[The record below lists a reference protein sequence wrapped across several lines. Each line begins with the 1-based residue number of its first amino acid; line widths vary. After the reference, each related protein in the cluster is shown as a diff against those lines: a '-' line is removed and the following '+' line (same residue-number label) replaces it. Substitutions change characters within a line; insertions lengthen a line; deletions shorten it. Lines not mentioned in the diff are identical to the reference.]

1 MRFTSIILILS
12 FLLPALAP
20 WHTASAAQARDPQD
34 AYVLQA
40 FAHSCVDGVDSIET
54 LQEMRAAHVAAYD
67 RLIAKADGT
76 LKTTLE
82 ARRDA
87 AARMYDQKVSALSQ
101 NRSRPRGLRGF
112 LRRVGTL
119 GDKMF
124 RGVKQGLG
132 WTGKTVAKGVVNA
145 VKTTVRSLPTTP
157 QQLIPF
163 LIEHS
168 IGGFSPRRLF
178 KGLAVDGFKRSVE
191 KDIFGELV
199 RLTRDPKLLDD
210 FIKLNRAT
218 GGRLKIDEGFV
229 ERYKE
234 YLAQRNAGGGTAEG
248 EDAADDDGFASMGDL
263 SEGDVGYEGE
273 GGYDDPNEDQAPAA
287 SDAQS
292 DYEALFRAIIAKGYS
307 PVQTVSGTMTLTDFE
322 LSGSLLRLSVRS
334 GASPPRRWTMPKRR
348 CKKTCWNNWPI
359 QKPTSTSIAPP
370 SRPIRTSPSHLRKPC
385 SSVTPVS
392 APTHAYFAL
401 WAKATST
408 ATTSTASR
416 RGASL
421 TPAPCVSTA
430 PPVTGTCLRSV
441 NEWAPV
447 PISSTYE
454 ATLTIDEDGYLHISG
469 TNTQD
474 MIFAEIRVEDEGLGL
489 WGSDFIYH
497 MVKATVVFDLKSD
510 APHRGRPA
518 ARDPGGLKVLSMV
531 SPSQRDLI

>member
-20 WHTASAAQARDPQD
+20 WHTASAARARDPQD

-273 GGYDDPNEDQAPAA
+273 GGYDDPNEDQASAA

-322 LSGSLLRLSVRS
+322 LSVPSFDYLYALEHHLHADDYAEETLQENVLEQLANSEAYIDVHR
-334 GASPPRRWTMPKRR
+334 AAIAAYQ
-348 CKKTCWNNWPI
+348 NQPI
-359 QKPTSTSIAPP
+359 PLAEAMFFSHAGVGPDTRVLCFMGEGDIDGHDIYRFQTWSIAD
-370 SRPIRTSPSHLRKPC
+370 
-385 SSVTPVS
+385 
-392 APTHAYFAL
+392 A
-401 WAKATST
+401 
-408 ATTSTASR
+408 
-416 RGASL
+416 GAVRFDG
-421 TPAPCVSTA
+421 T
-430 PPVTGTCLRSV
+430 PVTGTCLRSV

-510 APHRGRPA
+510 APIGA
-518 ARDPGGLKVLSMV
+518 GLPPEILA
-531 SPSQRDLI
+531 D